1 MIIYLGFWGFETRT
15 YVSET
20 GSLLYD
26 YGTLEN
32 TQTEHNEYWSGG
44 MVPGKKYRIEVE
56 FIDKSGNK
64 SATSSVEAWTKAN
77 APSITIANNTTWT
90 KSKTVTIT
98 GIANHNIRYTTNGVN
113 PTEVTGTLLTG
124 TGAKTFTINS
134 NCTIKAV
141 YVNTTTNQVNS
152 SIGQASTTKI
162 DTTVPTI
169 AELTLVSSSANQIKV
184 NAKGADTESGVK
196 YYRFEKSTT
205 STTTGFTTETS
216 YQVNTGTREHTYNV
230 NANTTYYL
238 RVAVV
243 DQAGNEKISNV
254 LTVKTLNP
262 APIITVE
269 TPDTWGNH
277 KKITVKKAQGTDPNA
292 KLGVWFVGPCGCRFE
307 WQEIGNT
314 VYVGYGN
321 DPFKCDKHNTKP
333 LYTSLNWDGETFSV
347 ELRIGNATVWANTRY
362 DMQKV
367 HGTESRVENLK
378 IDSDPPTVS
387 CKIEPGAAGRNN
399 DCDGVV
405 I

>member
-1 MIIYLGFWGFETRT
+1 MIIYLGLWGYATRT

-20 GSLLYD
+20 GALLHD
-26 YGTLEN
+26 YGTLES
-32 TQTEHNEYWSGG
+32 TQTEHNASWTAG

-77 APSITIANNTTWT
+77 TPSITVADNKENVWAQ
-90 KSKTVTIT
+90 KKTVQIT

-205 STTTGFTTETS
+205 STTTGFTTDTS

-230 NANTTYYL
+230 SANTTYYL
-238 RVAVV
+238 KVIVSDAC
-243 DQAGNEKISNV
+243 GNTKESNV
-254 LTVKTLNP
+254 LTVKSLCS
-262 APIITVE
+262 APRIVPSYDT
-269 TPDTWGNH
+269 DTWREWNSASISFPYCPGSTERVEIEGYCGC
-277 KKITVKKAQGTDPNA
+277 KCYLDVP
-292 KLGVWFVGPCGCRFE
+292 VGPNNYR
-307 WQEIGNT
+307 
-314 VYVGYGN
+314 
-321 DPFKCDKHNTKP
+321 
-333 LYTSLNWDGETFSV
+333 
-347 ELRIGNATVWANTRY
+347 A
-362 DMQKV
+362 
-367 HGTESRVENLK
+367 SR
-378 IDSDPPTVS
+378 SS
-387 CKIEPGAAGRNN
+387 SRGRMH
-399 DCDGVV
+399 
-405 I
+405 